1 MKLQEI
7 LSSITHYENLEL
19 YDNRDHIEKW
29 ESWYKGSVASFHN
42 YRIYNGKNHIPLRRM
57 SLGMAKKVCE
67 DWANLLVNEKTD
79 ITLSDEASQRVWE
92 EVAKKTKFWR
102 KANTGVEKTF
112 ALGMGAWVVS
122 VDKLG
127 INNDGSLITDGVPNI
142 TFVSA
147 KNIVPI
153 TIEDDTITEC
163 AFVHTGTESTNI
175 AVHAKDAD
183 GIYVVTNISA
193 QGTDFDNLQVDI
205 DKTYSFYTGS
215 VKPWFVCLKPNVANN
230 IEVNSPLGIS
240 VFANAIDCL
249 KQIDLVFDSYA
260 NEFILGKKRIFV
272 NTPPCDIDTV
282 TGEQRPVFDS
292 NDVVIYQIP
301 EAMDNSVMIQD
312 STQSLRVADH
322 QTALQNH
329 LNLLSYAC
337 GLGTE
342 HYKFDKGGI
351 STATQIISENSE
363 MFRNIKKQEILI
375 EDALI
380 ELVEIVIFVCNKFTQ
395 YRMDAGADIEV
406 KFDDSIIIDKESE
419 RASDRLDVSMGVMSK
434 AEYRSKWYNED
445 IDTATAKIEEMDST
459 TIQDYSEFEPEIGAT
474 TGEQE
479 EVEE

>member
-1 MKLQEI
+1 MTLQDI
-7 LSSITHYENLEL
+7 LRNVTHYENLEL
-19 YDNRDHIEKW
+19 YDNKDYIDKW
-29 ESWYKGSVASFHN
+29 ESWYNGNVTSFHN
-42 YRIYNGKNHIPLRRM
+42 YHFFNGKNYIQQKRL
-57 SLGMAKKVCE
+57 SLCMAKKVCE

-79 ITLSDEASQRVWE
+79 ITLSDEVSQGVWE

-112 ALGMGAWVVS
+112 ALGMGAWAVS
-122 VDKLG
+122 VDNLG
-127 INNDGSLITDGVPNI
+127 VNRDGTTLADGIPSI
-142 TFVSA
+142 SFISA
-147 KNIVPI
+147 KNIIPI
-153 TIEDDTITEC
+153 TIEDDKIVEC
-163 AFVHTGTESTNI
+163 AFVVVKSGNTLIAIHTRKDDGTYAIVN
-175 AVHAKDAD
+175 
-183 GIYVVTNISA
+183 VTA
-193 QGTDFDNLQVDI
+193 RGTDYDNLTIRDE
-205 DKTYSFYTGS
+205 DTYVFETGS
-215 VKPWFVCLKPNVANN
+215 EKPWFVCLKPNIANN
-230 IEVNSPLGIS
+230 IEINSPLGIS

-272 NTPPCDIDTV
+272 NTPQCDIDPV
-282 TGEQRPVFDS
+282 TGQQRPVFDS
-292 NDVVIYQIP
+292 NDIVIYQLP
-301 EAMDNSVMIQD
+301 EAMDGSTLIQD
-312 STQSLRVADH
+312 STQTLRVGDH

-380 ELVEIVIFVCNKFTQ
+380 ELVEIVIYVCNNFTQ
-395 YRMDAGADIEV
+395 YKMNPTADIEV

-445 IDTATAKIEEMDST
+445 INTATAKIEEMDST
-459 TIQDYSEFEPEIGAT
+459 TIQDYEVFEPEIGAT
-474 TGEQE
+474 TGEQG
-479 EVEE
+479 EVE

>member
-1 MKLQEI
+1 MNLQDI
-7 LSSITHYENLEL
+7 LKTVTHYENLEL
-19 YDNRDHIEKW
+19 YDNKDYIDKW
-29 ESWYKGSVASFHN
+29 ESWYNGNVTSFHN
-42 YRIYNGKNHIPLRRM
+42 YHFFNGKNYIQQKRL
-57 SLGMAKKVCE
+57 SLCMAKKVCE

-79 ITLSDEASQRVWE
+79 ITLSDEASQKVWE
-92 EVAKKTKFWR
+92 EVAKRTKFWR
-102 KANTGVEKTF
+102 KANTGVEKTM

-122 VDKLG
+122 VDNLG
-127 INNDGSLITDGVPNI
+127 VNRDGTTLADGIPSI
-142 TFVSA
+142 SFISA
-147 KNIVPI
+147 KNIIPI
-153 TIEDDTITEC
+153 TIEDDKIVEC
-163 AFVHTGTESTNI
+163 AFVVAKTGNTLI
-175 AVHAKDAD
+175 AIHIRKEDGTYAIVNVTAK
-183 GIYVVTNISA
+183 
-193 QGTDFDNLQVDI
+193 GTDYNNLTVD
-205 DKTYSFYTGS
+205 DEQTYTFETGS
-215 VKPWFVCLKPNVANN
+215 DKPWFVCLKPNIANN
-230 IEVNSPLGIS
+230 IDVNSPLGIS

-272 NTPPCDIDTV
+272 NTPQCDIDPA
-282 TGEQRPVFDS
+282 TGQQRPVFDS
-292 NDVVIYQIP
+292 NDIVIYQLP
-301 EAMDNSVMIQD
+301 EAMDGSTLIQD
-312 STQSLRVADH
+312 STQNLRVSDH
-322 QTALQNH
+322 QLALQNH

-342 HYKFDKGGI
+342 HYKFDKGGV

-380 ELVEIVIFVCNKFTQ
+380 ELVEIIIYACNNFTP
-395 YRMDAGADIEV
+395 YKMNANADVEV

-459 TIQDYSEFEPEIGAT
+459 TIQDYEAFEPEIGVI
-474 TGEQE
+474 TGEQG

>member
-1 MKLQEI
+1 MNLQDI
-7 LSSITHYENLEL
+7 LRSVTHYENLEL
-19 YDNRDHIEKW
+19 YDNKDYIDKW
-29 ESWYKGSVASFHN
+29 ESWYKGVVSSFHN
-42 YRIYNGKNHIPLRRM
+42 YRVYNGKNHIQLRRL

-67 DWANLLVNEKTD
+67 DWANLLINEKTD
-79 ITLSDEASQRVWE
+79 ITLSDELSQTVWE
-92 EVAKKTKFWR
+92 KVAKKTKFWR

-122 VDKLG
+122 VENLG
-127 INNDGSLITDGVPNI
+127 INQDGSVTQDGVPNI
-142 TFVSA
+142 TFVGA

-153 TIEDDTITEC
+153 TIEDDIITEC
-163 AFVHTGTESTNI
+163 AFIHTGTNSTHI
-175 AVHAKDAD
+175 AVHAKGSD
-183 GIYVVTNISA
+183 GKYVVTNISA
-193 QGTDFDNLQVDI
+193 DGTNFDNLQI
-205 DKTYSFYTGS
+205 DYDKIYTFNTGS
-215 VKPWFVCLKPNVANN
+215 EKPWFVCLKPNIANN
-230 IEVNSPLGIS
+230 IEINSPLGIS

-260 NEFILGKKRIFV
+260 NEFILGKKRIFI
-272 NTPPCDIDTV
+272 NTPPCDIDAV

-292 NDVVIYQIP
+292 NDVVMYQLP
-301 EAMDNSVMIQD
+301 EAMDNSLMIQD

-329 LNLLSYAC
+329 LNLLSYSC

-342 HYKFDKGGI
+342 HYKFDKGGV

-380 ELVEIVIFVCNKFTQ
+380 ELVEIIIYACNAFTQ
-395 YRMDAGADIEV
+395 YKMNPTADIEV

-445 IDTATAKIEEMDST
+445 LETATVKIEEMDST

-474 TGEQE
+474 E